1 MKAVIVADNE
11 SVIANVSQVLKLAG
25 YDVIVYR
32 WLLKALDNIE
42 EIAPHL
48 IVVSSQDYP
57 RHWKTLAQFVE
68 TKFGD
73 YTPQVI
79 LYTGGELS
87 DEDAKK
93 ADALHIRGAFDS
105 VGVEGLDQLREIIVS
120 VDDIFSGDFGEKEV
134 TINPLSVEDEMEAEE
149 LSAEDE
155 AKEEMDVP
163 TVDALLSD
171 AEDFAEEADES
182 VTEGTFEEEADEPL
196 DQSLTDGSFEP
207 EMEADEASDGEEA
220 QPEIACDDDDDFDE
234 HFFDEDDVPSA
245 GHRES
250 AAESPEAQG
259 EPVIEA
265 AAQEPVHEAEIEEEV
280 DSFIDSEIIGDE
292 IESEE
297 NESAEAASDG
307 LSLDDILK
315 QNVSYDE
322 KEIKWSFAE
331 EEAYAGQEDLSDYDD
346 IDMSEISLPVVADE
360 QAQESFQEAEIFA
373 SDDHAASA
381 MTVTPAPAATV
392 QAPAAPVASAPDMP
406 VEEAAGREVRA
417 CTLMLTNPQTG
428 AVVFGRARNFD
439 GQSVSF
445 TPDSPL
451 SLPEGTVI
459 PFTSVKTSD
468 SMECYEATVVSSGDV
483 LVLNLSLSA

>member
-11 SVIANVSQVLKLAG
+11 SVIANVSEVLKLAG
-25 YDVIVYR
+25 YDVIIYR

-93 ADALHIRGAFDS
+93 AEALHIRGAFDS

-120 VDDIFSGDFGEKEV
+120 VDDIFSGDFADKDV
-134 TINPLSVEDEMEAEE
+134 SIQPVCVNEE
-149 LSAEDE
+149 LESAELSGEDDAQASE
-155 AKEEMDVP
+155 NTDSYKEELEVP

-171 AEDFAEEADES
+171 TEEPEAALDQAEPDVFESEETQDES
-182 VTEGTFEEEADEPL
+182 AEA
-196 DQSLTDGSFEP
+196 
-207 EMEADEASDGEEA
+207 
-220 QPEIACDDDDDFDE
+220 DDDFDE
-234 HFFDEDDVPSA
+234 HFFDEDDVVPEENS
-245 GHRES
+245 ES
-250 AAESPEAQG
+250 ETQT
-259 EPVIEA
+259 EPVIE
-265 AAQEPVHEAEIEEEV
+265 EPATEESAETAIEDEV
-280 DSFIDSEIIGDE
+280 DSFIDSEIIEDT
-292 IESEE
+292 IDSEE
-297 NESAEAASDG
+297 VESGVGDDVSV
-307 LSLDDILK
+307 DDILK

-322 KEIKWSFAE
+322 NEIKWNFAE

-346 IDMSEISLPVVADE
+346 IDMSEISVPVIADT
-360 QAQESFQEAEIFA
+360 QAETSFQEAEIFA
-373 SDDHAASA
+373 SD
-381 MTVTPAPAATV
+381 TPAAPAAEEAAASEEVVTDENLS
-392 QAPAAPVASAPDMP
+392 QAPAPDAEDEPVRQ
-406 VEEAAGREVRA
+406 EKA

-468 SMECYEATVVSSGDV
+468 SLQCYEATVVSSGEV